1 MRLLPLILLSSVYA
15 FIPSLNYNSRRDI
28 LYAPIMTTFISSS
41 MGKIEIP
48 QQSPPEEVSFQP
60 LLHKGGIYGSQFN
73 VRVVGEISEEN
84 CAQLADVLI
93 NCDNDAK
100 QIQES
105 ENISNVISLHITS
118 GGGALLPTLYICD
131 LIQLIDTDVYT
142 FVDGYAYSSASLISV
157 CGNKRFITK
166 HSSMLIHQLSAD
178 ISGKFVEIKDKFN
191 NADQLMNNVADI
203 YLSKTNITLQK
214 LAYLLQHEIMLNSTT
229 CLELGLVDEII

>member
-1 MRLLPLILLSSVYA
+1 MRLLPLILLSSAYA
-15 FIPSLNYNSRRDI
+15 FIPSLNYYSRRD
-28 LYAPIMTTFISSS
+28 LLTAPIMTTFISSS
-41 MGKIEIP
+41 MEKKDIP
-48 QQSPPEEVSFQP
+48 LHSTPEQDSSKHQSPN
-60 LLHKGGIYGSQFN
+60 GGIYGSQFN
-73 VRVVGEISEEN
+73 IRVVGEISEEN
-84 CAQLADVLI
+84 CARLADVLI
-93 NCDNDAK
+93 NCDNAAK
-100 QIQES
+100 QIQQS

-118 GGGALLPTLYICD
+118 GGGSLLPTLYICD

-142 FVDGYAYSSASLISV
+142 FVDGYACSSASLISV

-214 LAYLLQHEIMLNSTT
+214 LVYLLQHEIMLNSTT
-229 CLELGLVDEII
+229 CLQLGLVDEII